1 MHHPVSRKG
10 IKCRAFVALEAPQRP
25 FNYPSS
31 INAFASFSKM
41 KIFGFAFFAILAA
54 FVTVVNAA
62 PPMPAVVANSD
73 AAVQALWTKASEG
86 VFNNMLPGQFAH
98 LQDDWTRFLTTEG
111 EGVIMDFRE

>member
-1 MHHPVSRKG
+1 
-10 IKCRAFVALEAPQRP
+10 
-25 FNYPSS
+25 
-31 INAFASFSKM
+31 M
-41 KIFGFAFFAILAA
+41 KIFGFAFFAVLAA